1 MRRTPT
7 SQSPV
12 VARTSPR
19 SRPRARRWSCCGAPC
34 DGHRWDTEA
43 VNRRMARRL
52 VDVTMFSWARIAI
65 LIYCIASSLVV
76 CPET

>member
-1 MRRTPT
+1 MDFFSQNLHATHTTT

-19 SRPRARRWSCCGAPC
+19 SSAAMAPAEEHLAT
-34 DGHRWDTEA
+34 GTEA

-52 VDVTMFSWARIAI
+52 VDR
-65 LIYCIASSLVV
+65 YCSPGAGKHITSLR
-76 CPET
+76 